1 MAETSRA
8 VYTVAPLLSCY
19 VCICI
24 HQAGFQEANLPRP
37 THAAREGLHSCC
49 MPRAA
54 KRGWLTGL
62 RAGVPAR
69 LSAGAVDGHLL
80 SHGAVGSTARKD
92 AGSLCN
98 CRASCIACKLS
109 RAYQIVGVGHVQ
121 AERRRARSGAHVILL
136 KCFYTQIVCVFV
148 SFMDTERKRCSD
160 NQLN

>member
-19 VCICI
+19 VCIHIYTRPAFKKRISRDPHTLHVRVCT
-24 HQAGFQEANLPRP
+24 AG
-37 THAAREGLHSCC
+37 

-69 LSAGAVDGHLL
+69 LSAGTVDGHLL

-121 AERRRARSGAHVILL
+121 AESGGARAREL
-136 KCFYTQIVCVFV
+136 T
-148 SFMDTERKRCSD
+148 
-160 NQLN
+160 